1 MKRVEQEFWDTLKV
15 TKKWREKVVFEYRKK
30 THIDTFFGFRRGGY
44 MVNNQVTNTPVQG
57 TAFHCLLWSFCEI
70 DDWIIANLVTI
81 VIFFITV
88 GYYKGKVD
96 AILKDNENLHNKLD
110 AYHRRL
116 DTHGDD
122 LVRLNTK
129 SELAITAKEVDEKYL
144 SKEMFRQFEKHIDG
158 RFDSV
163 ETSLKQILNF
173 IKKD

>member
-1 MKRVEQEFWDTLKV
+1 MEFS
-15 TKKWREKVVFEYRKK
+15 
-30 THIDTFFGFRRGGY
+30 G
-44 MVNNQVTNTPVQG
+44 
-57 TAFHCLLWSFCEI
+57 
-70 DDWIIANLVTI
+70 WIIANLVTI

-96 AILKDNENLHNKLD
+96 TITKDNETLHNKMD

-116 DTHGDD
+116 DVHGDD

-129 SELAITAKEVDEKYL
+129 AELAITSKEVDEKYL

-158 RFDSV
+158 RFDGL
-163 ETSLKQILNF
+163 ETSLQQILNF

>member
-1 MKRVEQEFWDTLKV
+1 MEFSGW
-15 TKKWREKVVFEYRKK
+15 VV
-30 THIDTFFGFRRGGY
+30 
-44 MVNNQVTNTPVQG
+44 
-57 TAFHCLLWSFCEI
+57 
-70 DDWIIANLVTI
+70 ANLVTI

-96 AILKDNENLHNKLD
+96 AITKDNDELHSKLD

-129 SELAITAKEVDEKYL
+129 AELAITAKEVDEKYL
-144 SKEMFRQFEKHIDG
+144 SKEMFRQFEKHIDS

-163 ETSLKQILNF
+163 QAGVDTILKY

>member
-1 MKRVEQEFWDTLKV
+1 MEFS
-15 TKKWREKVVFEYRKK
+15 
-30 THIDTFFGFRRGGY
+30 G
-44 MVNNQVTNTPVQG
+44 
-57 TAFHCLLWSFCEI
+57 
-70 DDWIIANLVTI
+70 WIIANLITI

-96 AILKDNENLHNKLD
+96 SITKDNEALHNKMD

-129 SELAITAKEVDEKYL
+129 AELAITAKEVDEKYL

-163 ETSLKQILNF
+163 ETGLDKILKYMN
-173 IKKD
+173 KG

>member
-1 MKRVEQEFWDTLKV
+1 MA
-15 TKKWREKVVFEYRKK
+15 FE
-30 THIDTFFGFRRGGY
+30 GW
-44 MVNNQVTNTPVQG
+44 V
-57 TAFHCLLWSFCEI
+57 
-70 DDWIIANLVTI
+70 IANLVTI

-96 AILKDNENLHNKLD
+96 SITKDNESLHNKLD

-129 SELAITAKEVDEKYL
+129 AELAITAKEVDEKYL
-144 SKEMFRQFEKHIDG
+144 SKEMFRQFEKHIDN

-163 ETSLKQILNF
+163 QDGLTEILKF
-173 IKKD
+173 IKKG

>member
-1 MKRVEQEFWDTLKV
+1 MEFS
-15 TKKWREKVVFEYRKK
+15 
-30 THIDTFFGFRRGGY
+30 G
-44 MVNNQVTNTPVQG
+44 
-57 TAFHCLLWSFCEI
+57 
-70 DDWIIANLVTI
+70 WIIANLVTI

-96 AILKDNENLHNKLD
+96 SITKDNEALHSRMD

-129 SELAITAKEVDEKYL
+129 AELAITAKEVDEKYL

-158 RFDSV
+158 RFDGV
-163 ETSLKQILNF
+163 EAGLKQILNLVN
-173 IKKD
+173 KD

>member
-1 MKRVEQEFWDTLKV
+1 MEFS
-15 TKKWREKVVFEYRKK
+15 
-30 THIDTFFGFRRGGY
+30 G
-44 MVNNQVTNTPVQG
+44 
-57 TAFHCLLWSFCEI
+57 
-70 DDWIIANLVTI
+70 WILANLITI

-96 AILKDNENLHNKLD
+96 SITKDNESLHTKLD

-144 SKEMFRQFEKHIDG
+144 SKEMFRQFEKHIDN
-158 RFDSV
+158 RFDNI
-163 ETSLKQILNF
+163 EASLQQILNF

>member
-1 MKRVEQEFWDTLKV
+1 MEFS
-15 TKKWREKVVFEYRKK
+15 
-30 THIDTFFGFRRGGY
+30 G
-44 MVNNQVTNTPVQG
+44 
-57 TAFHCLLWSFCEI
+57 
-70 DDWIIANLVTI
+70 WIIANLVTI

-144 SKEMFRQFEKHIDG
+144 SKEMFRQFERHIDK

-163 ETSLKQILNF
+163 QDGLTEILKF